1 MHHPCLLPVFAL
13 LNQSLGSQVWSCDV
27 CKAAGAPG
35 SLIRNNS
42 ADLHALRKRSVWHLS
57 GDLPP
62 FSFWH
67 LVCAACQQDGAVG
80 PNITRFLL
88 FLQLQMR
95 SCPGKKRQAGN
106 WCFVFMTAKQR
117 RKLTQMY
124 WGLAEIFK
132 VFFDSCL
139 RHCGQKP
146 HDQGILRWS
155 CAFLL
160 VGVFLPL
167 NLSLQKLTG

>member
-27 CKAAGAPG
+27 CEAAGAPG
-35 SLIRNNS
+35 SLVRNSS
-42 ADLHALRKRSVWHLS
+42 ADLPVADVRLRKRSVWHLS
-57 GDLPP
+57 GNLPP

-67 LVCAACQQDGAVG
+67 LVCAACQQDVTVG

-95 SCPGKKRQAGN
+95 SCPGKKRLATDALFLWQQS
-106 WCFVFMTAKQR
+106 KER
-117 RKLTQMY
+117 RKLTQIY
-124 WGLAEIFK
+124 WGLAEKFK
-132 VFFDSCL
+132 VFFHSCL

-146 HDQGILRWS
+146 HDRGY
-155 CAFLL
+155 
-160 VGVFLPL
+160 
-167 NLSLQKLTG
+167 